1 MNLSRSLYYYK
12 SKKDDSMVMEK
23 LRQLAEQHSSEGQ
36 DKYYSRI
43 RNEGTGWNRKRVR
56 RVYLLMNLNHRRRM
70 KKRLPA
76 RVKESLIVPSGLN
89 QTWSMDFMSDALL
102 TGRKFRTLNII
113 DAFNREGLS
122 IEPGFSMGSS
132 VVVKVLNRLLLER
145 GKPERIRVDNGPE
158 FIANALQ
165 QWCQDNKVMLLFIQ
179 PGKPMQ
185 NAFIERF
192 NRSYRTAV
200 LDANHFMDLEQVR
213 MLSDEFLEDYNHHRP
228 HESLE
233 NLSPVQYR
241 LKQQSA

>member
-1 MNLSRSLYYYK
+1 MNLSRSMYYYQPR
-12 SKKDDSMVMEK
+12 KDDTPVMEK
-23 LRQLAEQHSSEGQ
+23 LRQLAERHPREGQ
-36 DKYYSRI
+36 DKYCSRI
-43 RNEGTGWNRKRVR
+43 RSEGTGWNRKRVR

-76 RVKESLIVPSGLN
+76 RVKEPLTVPLGPN
-89 QTWSMDFMSDALL
+89 QTWSMDFMGDALL
-102 TGRKFRTLNII
+102 SGRRFRTLNII
-113 DAFNREGLS
+113 DDFNREGLS
-122 IEPGFSMGSS
+122 IEPGFSIGSAA
-132 VVVKVLNRLLLER
+132 VAKVLDRLLKER
-145 GKPERIRVDNGPE
+145 GRPERIRVDNGPE
-158 FIANALQ
+158 FIAHALRQWSEDNQVALQ
-165 QWCQDNKVMLLFIQ
+165 FIQ

-192 NRSYRTAV
+192 NRSFRTAV

-213 MLSDEFLEDYNHHRP
+213 LLSDEFLEDYNHHRP